1 MERVE
6 RLTKQF
12 CVIDVR
18 RNFFI
23 NLSFKNF
30 VSVMQQLAEV
40 LENVGIR
47 LNSFAPRR
55 LPMSYMPLADPVCSR
70 Y

>member
-1 MERVE
+1 MERVK

-18 RNFFI
+18 RKLFI
-23 NLSFKNF
+23 SLSLKNF
-30 VSVMQQLAEV
+30 VRVMQQLAEV

-47 LNSFAPRR
+47 LNSFAPIGGCLCRT
-55 LPMSYMPLADPVCSR
+55 CH
-70 Y
+70 